1 MNEIK
6 SLDNKIIVKPYSPNL
21 GAVVTGINLSNPIS
35 SNDLIC
41 IKNMFN
47 KFQVLFFQEQSEIS
61 PENHVALGK
70 DFGPLHVHPAAPKM
84 KGYPEIFEIQ

>member
-6 SLDNKIIVKPYSPNL
+6 SLDNKIIVKPHSPNL
-21 GAVVTGINLSNPIS
+21 GAVVTGINLSHPLS

-61 PENHVALGK
+61 PPRIFNFS
-70 DFGPLHVHPAAPKM
+70 DIY
-84 KGYPEIFEIQ
+84 YPSLNLIKEFLLIIFK